1 VRRRARPANWDLLRL
16 ATRHRGPANAP
27 VSHMRPAVTTQSCLL
42 GLVFTA
48 LVAASC
54 TNKRTADAAAPLTG
68 RKWYAVDIDGRAA
81 IPADTARRPWIQFLR
96 DSRRVT
102 GSTGCNRFAGPYA
115 ASGSSLAFGTMTMTR
130 MACLDTA
137 IEHQE
142 AAFTVVLGVATMNF
156 AISGDT
162 LTLITASV
170 HRTRLVR

>member
-1 VRRRARPANWDLLRL
+1 
-16 ATRHRGPANAP
+16 
-27 VSHMRPAVTTQSCLL
+27 L
-42 GLVFTA
+42 GAVFTA
-48 LVAASC
+48 VFRAVFTAVVAAGC
-54 TNKRTADAAAPLTG
+54 TNQRTAEAAASLIG
-68 RKWYAVDIDGRAA
+68 RKWYVVNVDGRPA

-96 DSRRVT
+96 DSNRVT

-115 ASGSSLAFGTMTMTR
+115 ASGSSLAFGTMAMTR

-137 IEHQE
+137 MEHQE
-142 AAFTVVLGVATMNF
+142 AAFAVVLGEATTNF

>member
-1 VRRRARPANWDLLRL
+1 
-16 ATRHRGPANAP
+16 
-27 VSHMRPAVTTQSCLL
+27 MQSCLL
-42 GLVFTA
+42 GVVFTA

-54 TNKRTADAAAPLTG
+54 TNKHTAEAAASLTG
-68 RKWYAVDIDGRAA
+68 RKWYAVNIDGRPA
-81 IPADTARRPWIQFLR
+81 IPADTALRPWIQFLR
-96 DSRRVT
+96 DSNRVT

-115 ASGSSLAFGTMTMTR
+115 ASGSSLALGTMATTR

-142 AAFTVVLGVATMNF
+142 AAFAVVLGEATTGF